1 MNGIEKITAR
11 IGEDVQKEIDAIQ
24 TKAAAEASAITERYE
39 QLANKESEDIL
50 ARGRKAAEERVERLG
65 SVAKL
70 EAKKSTLAVKQDV
83 VNKAFDLA
91 LEQLASLPEAD
102 YVTLLAKLAAA
113 AAKSGREQ
121 VALSQKDRTRFG
133 KQVVTEANAL
143 LGDKGALTLSDQV
156 RPMKGGLVLLGDR
169 VEVNCSFET
178 LVRLQRETLAAEV
191 AQILFQET
199 V

>member
-24 TKAAAEASAITERYE
+24 TKASAEASAITERYE
-39 QLANKESEDIL
+39 QLAKKESEEIL
-50 ARGRKAAEERVERLG
+50 DRGRKAAEERVERLG

-70 EAKKSTLAVKQDV
+70 EAKKATLATKQDV
-83 VNKAFDLA
+83 VNMAFDLA

-102 YVTLLAKLAAA
+102 YITLLAKLAVA

-143 LGDKGALTLSDQV
+143 LGIKGALTLSDQV